1 VIGGDAQ
8 MGHFRLDK
16 LQDGMQHARDCGE
29 GLIVPLVEAALAVE
43 VAEELVGAVD
53 EVDDHGKSRVGHG

>member
-1 VIGGDAQ
+1 
-8 MGHFRLDK
+8 
-16 LQDGMQHARDCGE
+16 MQHARDCAE